1 MEINWKVV
9 APIALVVGVIVL
21 YFIRVKPI
29 EGLENADKEFSSKVK
44 AALAE
49 MEAWR
54 KFADEEREKTVKKM
68 DTEDYKEYLKNVVEA
83 SNTYVSTL
91 KMKALYANLVE
102 RKKNDGDMKTI
113 KEFTE
118 YGEYA
123 RASLSALNGTDG
135 QGSGMEATGA
145 VDNSSGTSPSLW

>member
-21 YFIRVKPI
+21 YFVRVKPL

-54 KFADEEREKTVKKM
+54 KFADEERDKTVKKM
-68 DTEDYKEYLKNVVEA
+68 DTEDYKEFLKNVVKA
-83 SNTYVSTL
+83 SDAYVPTM
-91 KMKALYANLVE
+91 KMKALYAGLVE
-102 RKKNDGDMKTI
+102 REKDDGLKTQI
-113 KEFTE
+113 KEFAE
-118 YGEYA
+118 YGDYA

-135 QGSGMEATGA
+135 QGSGMEANGA